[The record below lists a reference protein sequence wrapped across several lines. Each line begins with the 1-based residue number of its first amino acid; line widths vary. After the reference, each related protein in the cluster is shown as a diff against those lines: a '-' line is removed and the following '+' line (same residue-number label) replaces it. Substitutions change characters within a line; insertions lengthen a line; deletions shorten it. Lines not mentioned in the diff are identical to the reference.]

1 MLGGKSLHAAGDQ
14 CCPEM
19 GLMTDGWE
27 NGNYRSGMEVTYLL
41 NKKKKQTPKNSYI
54 GMTLVVAISCRMR

>member
-27 NGNYRSGMEVTYLL
+27 NGNYRSGLAITYPLKKINNN
-41 NKKKKQTPKNSYI
+41 NKKKAA
-54 GMTLVVAISCRMR
+54 TLG

>member
-14 CCPEM
+14 RCPEM

-27 NGNYRSGMEVTYLL
+27 NGNYRSGMEITYPLR
-41 NKKKKQTPKNSYI
+41 KKKKRQLHWDDPCGSDF
-54 GMTLVVAISCRMR
+54 M